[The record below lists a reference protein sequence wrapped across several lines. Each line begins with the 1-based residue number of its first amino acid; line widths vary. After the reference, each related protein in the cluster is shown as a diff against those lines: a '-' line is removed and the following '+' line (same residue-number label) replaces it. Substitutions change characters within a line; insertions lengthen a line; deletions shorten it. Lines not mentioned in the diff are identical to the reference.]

1 MTWARNAGS
10 NNHQINTL
18 NKVITSFGTAFLR
31 ADDPLYSE
39 IEAIGRYIARAGMNV
54 CSGGYGGSMEAISR
68 GAKKAGGFV
77 TGITVKGRSAEPNPY
92 VDNNI
97 AAENLME
104 RIVKLINIAD
114 AYVIFKGGT
123 GTLLEISAA
132 LELMNKKAM
141 PEKMMVFYGEHWKE
155 VITSLKNDSEFLTG
169 LLERNVRFIH
179 TPEEIKEI
187 LNIILSKIHL

>member
-18 NKVITSFGTAFLR
+18 NKLITSFGTAFLK
-31 ADDPLYSE
+31 ADDSLYSE
-39 IEAIGRYIARAGMNV
+39 IESIGEYIARAGMDV

-141 PEKMMVFYGEHWKE
+141 PEKMMIFYGEHWKK
-155 VITSLKNDSEFLTG
+155 VINSLKSDSEYLAS
-169 LLERNVRFIH
+169 LLDRNVRFISG
-179 TPEEIKEI
+179 PEEISDI
-187 LNIILSKIHL
+187 LRNIQSKIHL